1 MVAAAAPPEED
12 KSHQGGRLACRQ
24 GTRRDVPEG
33 TDAACLEEARK
44 HGDGGFFRSYRFPVR
59 GKSDKGDSG
68 SGDSIWG
75 VVLGWAKNLNMSPH
89 EVLYDISYANILLYM
104 KATPC
109 WNDKKDDWDASIDA
123 CDPKNFKNKQTN
135 NNEEIYVR

>member
-1 MVAAAAPPEED
+1 
-12 KSHQGGRLACRQ
+12 
-24 GTRRDVPEG
+24 
-33 TDAACLEEARK
+33 
-44 HGDGGFFRSYRFPVR
+44 
-59 GKSDKGDSG
+59 
-68 SGDSIWG
+68 
-75 VVLGWAKNLNMSPH
+75 MSPH

-123 CDPKNFKNKQTN
+123 CDPKNFKNKQTD